1 MGLIASLYNVNNNNL
16 LPLLVFDSYVEAKV
30 DLSVEGGFYIPSK
43 TSPLRIDFI
52 VGMGGTVGDGKAGIK
67 IELSLMESE
76 FDFEVYLILNEYIFQ
91 FYLKIEMFIDIP
103 LVVYNDEFYIVNYE
117 LKGISTTIN
126 DLKKKD
132 MVKFMLTN

>member
-1 MGLIASLYNVNNNNL
+1 
-16 LPLLVFDSYVEAKV
+16 
-30 DLSVEGGFYIPSK
+30 
-43 TSPLRIDFI
+43 
-52 VGMGGTVGDGKAGIK
+52 MGGTVGDGKAGIK

-91 FYLKIEMFIDIP
+91 FYLKIEIFIDIP
-103 LVVYNDEFYIVNYE
+103 FVVYKDEFYIVNYE
-117 LKGISTTIN
+117 LKGISKTIN